1 MDVCLLPFKVM
12 PLTLATNPV
21 KVYEYLSAGKPVVS
35 VKLPELSQFGKLVWA
50 VEEPTEFISAIRDAL
65 DAVPEASATP
75 KARQSFARG
84 QTWQH
89 RAASLRKAIATLP
102 RPKVSVVVLTYNN
115 LELTKAC
122 LDSLLT
128 QSQYPNL
135 EIIVV
140 DNHSSDQTPA
150 YLTAWAK
157 GHPDRIVI
165 LNPDNKGFAAGNN
178 LGLAAASGDYLVV
191 LNNDTV
197 VTAGWIKGLIRHLQD
212 NKEIGIIGPIT
223 NNIGNEAKVSTG
235 YDRLEDM
242 PAEAAQMTRARMG
255 EWFEINT
262 LAFFFC
268 VMFPRSTYEQIG
280 GLCEEYGLGFFEDDD
295 YCRRVQRRGMRAACA
310 EDVFV
315 HHHLSAS
322 FDTLGAKKKTGT
334 FRKEPGDL
342 RKQVGILGP
351 AHLPRRIST
360 LFAWHR
366 GAEQPRRYFAQIQP
380 EIRSGVVGFTGEC
393 GGRRIRFFSTLELAS
408 MNSGTRTILLS
419 LAGLAALTVFTRKP
433 PIILCLG
440 LLACLSIVCAQIWPV
455 MVVAVFALSS
465 TVLGRWLLRQDALD
479 DWSVHLLVGA
489 GTFGTLTGLAAYLPI
504 NYPWLYGALLLLP
517 LVLGHRHVTSIG
529 RELLRQIRA
538 SRSAQTPLQ
547 TGFDVLI
554 CSFACLYVLVAFMP
568 EVGHDALAMHLF
580 VPSHLAQQ
588 HQWKFDANTYVWAV
602 MPMLADWIYSI
613 VYMLAGETASRLS
626 NSAFTLLL
634 AWQIRNMTLWAG
646 GSATSARWASLIF
659 LSTPLAFAESSS
671 LHIESA
677 WTAFMMAGTLAIL
690 KVSSFTPEPRERLSQ
705 LLLAGLL
712 LGFAMATKAVTL
724 SVLPVLL
731 VILLLHYKAW
741 AVPGIVKTLLLGSAG
756 LILAGATPYVS
767 AEYLT
772 GNPVFP
778 FFSMPFSIRRSG
790 RTSTSNHRPFFG
802 TGVTWDTLYRM
813 VFKSP
818 QFIEGR
824 VGAAGFQWLLLPTAA
839 VAVLL
844 SGNKK
849 ALCIL
854 LVGAG
859 AMFMTFHST
868 AYLRYVFPSFAL
880 FSVILALPFFRRQD
894 LPAQPRHRGRCRVDP
909 DQYPFHPGRDLLW
922 RNQTL
927 CTVEH
932 DRSGCLSIGTPAHPK
947 KMVDTVNALNT
958 GHQPVAVFASPL
970 MAGLHGDALYAS
982 WYNLKWKKRVRRGGL
997 AIRTCPALAPAPGEL
1012 AGDRPQVPS
1021 PGTTRSAAHG
1031 VHVVCQ
1037 TG

>member
-1 MDVCLLPFKVM
+1 MPRFSLKYAVVLLV
-12 PLTLATNPV
+12 LL
-21 KVYEYLSAGKPVVS
+21 
-35 VKLPELSQFGKLVWA
+35 
-50 VEEPTEFISAIRDAL
+50 
-65 DAVPEASATP
+65 ASA
-75 KARQSFARG
+75 
-84 QTWQH
+84 
-89 RAASLRKAIATLP
+89 
-102 RPKVSVVVLTYNN
+102 
-115 LELTKAC
+115 
-122 LDSLLT
+122 
-128 QSQYPNL
+128 
-135 EIIVV
+135 
-140 DNHSSDQTPA
+140 
-150 YLTAWAK
+150 
-157 GHPDRIVI
+157 
-165 LNPDNKGFAAGNN
+165 
-178 LGLAAASGDYLVV
+178 
-191 LNNDTV
+191 
-197 VTAGWIKGLIRHLQD
+197 
-212 NKEIGIIGPIT
+212 
-223 NNIGNEAKVSTG
+223 
-235 YDRLEDM
+235 
-242 PAEAAQMTRARMG
+242 
-255 EWFEINT
+255 
-262 LAFFFC
+262 
-268 VMFPRSTYEQIG
+268 
-280 GLCEEYGLGFFEDDD
+280 
-295 YCRRVQRRGMRAACA
+295 
-310 EDVFV
+310 
-315 HHHLSAS
+315 
-322 FDTLGAKKKTGT
+322 
-334 FRKEPGDL
+334 
-342 RKQVGILGP
+342 
-351 AHLPRRIST
+351 
-360 LFAWHR
+360 
-366 GAEQPRRYFAQIQP
+366 
-380 EIRSGVVGFTGEC
+380 VVGVYG
-393 GGRRIRFFSTLELAS
+393 FSTLELAS

-419 LAGLAALTVFTRKP
+419 LASLAALTVFTRKP

-440 LLACLSIVCAQIWPV
+440 LLACLSIACAQVWPV

-465 TVLGRWLLRQDALD
+465 TVLGRWMLRQETLA

-517 LVLGHRHVTSIG
+517 LVLGHRHITSIG
-529 RELLRQIRA
+529 RELLRHIQA
-538 SRSAQTPLQ
+538 THAEQTPVQ
-547 TGFDVLI
+547 TGLDVLI

-580 VPSHLAQQ
+580 VPSHLAQR
-588 HQWKFDANTYVWAV
+588 HQWSFDANTYVWAV

-741 AVPGIVKTLLLGSAG
+741 AVQGIVKTLLLGGAG

-767 AEYLT
+767 AGYLT

-778 FFSMPFSIRRSG
+778 FFNAIFHSPLWPNINFEPPAI
-790 RTSTSNHRPFFG
+790 FG
-802 TGVTWDTLYRM
+802 TGVTWDILYRM

-880 FSVILALPFFRRQD
+880 FSVILALPFSDARIF
-894 LPAQPRHRGRCRVDP
+894 PRSLAIVAGAVLILTNTRFIQAATYYGEIKP
-909 DQYPFHPGRDLLW
+909 SALLSTAGRDAYLLE
-922 RNQTL
+922 RLPIRT
-927 CTVEH
+927 
-932 DRSGCLSIGTPAHPK
+932 
-947 KMVDTVNALNT
+947 MVDTVNALNT

-970 MAGLHGDALYAS
+970 MAGLQGDALYAS
-982 WYNLKWKKRVRRGGL
+982 WYNLKWKSEFDAAASPSELAQRLRRRQVSWLVIDLKSLPQAPLDRLLTVSTSYARLGDMELRKLNDTHYEHLLNPELSSLEGWSLTSPSTYDAARKILTVSVKTPATQRVDVTPGQTYINSVSARCATTATAGRVQANWMDEQGDF
-997 AIRTCPALAPAPGEL
+997 ITTSIETFDCTTQWETHEMNVVAPANATSVIIYASGHTDTPVEFKSL
-1012 AGDRPQVPS
+1012 SFRQ
-1021 PGTTRSAAHG
+1021 
-1031 VHVVCQ
+1031 
-1037 TG
+1037 

>member
-1 MDVCLLPFKVM
+1 MPRFSLKYAVVLLV
-12 PLTLATNPV
+12 LLA
-21 KVYEYLSAGKPVVS
+21 S
-35 VKLPELSQFGKLVWA
+35 
-50 VEEPTEFISAIRDAL
+50 
-65 DAVPEASATP
+65 
-75 KARQSFARG
+75 
-84 QTWQH
+84 
-89 RAASLRKAIATLP
+89 
-102 RPKVSVVVLTYNN
+102 SVVGV
-115 LELTKAC
+115 
-122 LDSLLT
+122 
-128 QSQYPNL
+128 
-135 EIIVV
+135 
-140 DNHSSDQTPA
+140 
-150 YLTAWAK
+150 
-157 GHPDRIVI
+157 
-165 LNPDNKGFAAGNN
+165 
-178 LGLAAASGDYLVV
+178 
-191 LNNDTV
+191 
-197 VTAGWIKGLIRHLQD
+197 
-212 NKEIGIIGPIT
+212 
-223 NNIGNEAKVSTG
+223 
-235 YDRLEDM
+235 
-242 PAEAAQMTRARMG
+242 
-255 EWFEINT
+255 
-262 LAFFFC
+262 
-268 VMFPRSTYEQIG
+268 
-280 GLCEEYGLGFFEDDD
+280 YG
-295 YCRRVQRRGMRAACA
+295 
-310 EDVFV
+310 
-315 HHHLSAS
+315 
-322 FDTLGAKKKTGT
+322 
-334 FRKEPGDL
+334 
-342 RKQVGILGP
+342 
-351 AHLPRRIST
+351 
-360 LFAWHR
+360 
-366 GAEQPRRYFAQIQP
+366 
-380 EIRSGVVGFTGEC
+380 
-393 GGRRIRFFSTLELAS
+393 FSTLELAS
-408 MNSGTRTILLS
+408 TNSGTRTILLS
-419 LAGLAALTVFTRKP
+419 LASLAALTVFTRKP

-440 LLACLSIVCAQIWPV
+440 LLACLSIACAQIWPV
-455 MVVAVFALSS
+455 MVVAAFALSS
-465 TVLGRWLLRQDALD
+465 TVLGRWMLRQETLA

-517 LVLGHRHVTSIG
+517 LVLGRRHVTSIG

-547 TGFDVLI
+547 TGLDVLI
-554 CSFACLYVLVAFMP
+554 GSFACLYVLVAFMP

-690 KVSSFTPEPRERLSQ
+690 KVSSSTPEPRERLSQ

-741 AVPGIVKTLLLGSAG
+741 AVQGIAKTLLLGSVA

-767 AEYLT
+767 AGYLT

-778 FFSMPFSIRRSG
+778 FFNAIFHSPLWPNINFEPPA
-790 RTSTSNHRPFFG
+790 TFG

-880 FSVILALPFFRRQD
+880 FSVILALPFSDARIF
-894 LPAQPRHRGRCRVDP
+894 PRSLAIVAGAVLILTNTRFIQAATYYGEIKP
-909 DQYPFHPGRDLLW
+909 SALLSTAGRDAYLLE
-922 RNQTL
+922 RL
-927 CTVEH
+927 PI
-932 DRSGCLSIGTPAHPK
+932 R

-982 WYNLKWKKRVRRGGL
+982 WYNLKWKSEFDSAASPSELAQRLRRRQVSWLVIDLKSLPQAPLDRLLTVSTSYARLGDMELRKLNDTHYEHLLNPGLSSLEGWSLTSPSTYDAARKILTVSVKTPATQRVDVTPGL
-997 AIRTCPALAPAPGEL
+997 TYINSVSARCATTATAGRIQANWMDEQGDFITTSIETFDCTTQWETHEMNVVAPANATSVIIYASGHTDTPLEFKSL
-1012 AGDRPQVPS
+1012 SFRQ
-1021 PGTTRSAAHG
+1021 
-1031 VHVVCQ
+1031 
-1037 TG
+1037 